1 MMRQNGFSLLVV
13 LVFLIIL
20 ALLGFSAVQNTLIQ
34 EKIIGNNNE
43 KNISFLAAEAALREA
58 EIYLGTVDNI
68 PVSSGSQPYRSAVNV
83 NISGVASNPSYTIS
97 CINNCQ
103 ENASGV
109 TYYRVQATGWGGRT
123 TSVTRLE
130 MVISV
135 E

>member
-1 MMRQNGFSLLVV
+1 MRQNGFSLLVV

-34 EKIIGNNNE
+34 EKITGNNNE

-58 EIYLGTVDNI
+58 EIYLGTVDDI
-68 PVSSGSQPYRSAVNV
+68 PVSSGSQPYSSAVNV
-83 NISGVASNPSYTIS
+83 NISGVASNPTYTITYLR
-97 CINNCQ
+97 
-103 ENASGV
+103 EASGV

>member
-83 NISGVASNPSYTIS
+83 NISGVASNPTYTITYLR
-97 CINNCQ
+97 
-103 ENASGV
+103 EASGV

>member
-34 EKIIGNNNE
+34 EKITGNNNE

-58 EIYLGTVDNI
+58 EIYLGTVDDI
-68 PVSSGSQPYRSAVNV
+68 PVSSGSQPYSSAVNV
-83 NISGVASNPSYTIS
+83 NISGVASNPTYTITYLR
-97 CINNCQ
+97 
-103 ENASGV
+103 EASGV